1 MPDLAAC
8 VACDLNCLEP
18 VGSLNCS
25 YCNTSDR
32 MIILRCLGPD
42 QFFLE
47 RVVFPF
53 EQLSFVCPTN
63 SEVELWSHC
72 LGGPELVERL
82 AASQIVCNC

>member
-1 MPDLAAC
+1 M
-8 VACDLNCLEP
+8 V
-18 VGSLNCS
+18 
-25 YCNTSDR
+25 
-32 MIILRCLGPD
+32 ILRCLGPD

-53 EQLSFVCPTN
+53 EQLSFVCPAN

-82 AASQIVCNC
+82 SASEITCNC